1 MLSYNEPQPREISMH
16 SSLVDPVRQGRIFYI
31 RSARIRTLMGM
42 LGGSLLVAGHGGEAH
57 AAGMLETALGTPEG
71 LTIKGEVR
79 SRVEGIDGQFRPRV
93 AEDDAMFSLKT
104 TLQVEYDGG
113 PWRVGGE
120 LWDARAYGEK
130 SNSSAGTG
138 EVDALEMVQAYVGV
152 DIPLSGGT
160 KARLTAGRFTMNL
173 GSRRLV
179 ARQAFRNSTNAFTGV
194 NAQWKSRAGDQL
206 TLLWAMPHIRLPD
219 DIEGIHDNSVRWDT
233 ETSDLQFFGASL
245 TKARVFGGSLELYGY
260 GLAERDSADRPTRNR
275 HIFTPGLRAF
285 RAPKAGRLDYDVEG
299 AYQFGRTRA
308 TTAPSDRTDLD
319 VSAYLIHAEAG
330 RTFTGGWQ
338 PRLSLDFDMASG
350 DRAKAGT
357 YNRFDTLFGARRFD
371 FGPTGL
377 YGAIGR
383 FNTISG
389 GARLE
394 VKPNG
399 KSDVMVMYRTLW
411 LDSKTD
417 SFSSTGVRDASGRS
431 GSFAGNQFEARYR
444 RMLIPEVLRVDTGVA
459 YLAKG
464 HFLKDAPNAPQT
476 GDTKYGYI
484 DLYFDF

>member
-1 MLSYNEPQPREISMH
+1 MSACLF
-16 SSLVDPVRQGRIFYI
+16 DPVRKDWNFGPQSWR
-31 RSARIRTLMGM
+31 ARALLGMMG
-42 LGGSLLVAGHGGEAH
+42 GGLLLVGHTGTAH
-57 AAGMLETALGTPEG
+57 ADGLLETAVGAPEG

-79 SRVEGIDGQFRPRV
+79 ARVEGIDGQFRPTA

-104 TLQVEYDGG
+104 SLLVEYDGG

-138 EVDALEMVQAYVGV
+138 EVDALEMVQAYVGL
-152 DIPLSGGT
+152 DFGMGGGS
-160 KARLTAGRFTMNL
+160 KAQLTAGRFTMNL

-179 ARQAFRNSTNAFTGV
+179 ARQSFRNSTNAFTGV
-194 NAQWKSRAGDQL
+194 NFQWKGRGGDQL
-206 TLLWAMPHIRLPD
+206 TLLWTMPQLRLPD
-219 DIEGIHDNSVRWDT
+219 DSEGIHDNSVKRDE
-233 ETSDLQFFGASL
+233 ETTDLQFYGGSL
-245 TKARVFGGSLELYGY
+245 TKAGVFGGSLEVYGY

-275 HIFTPGLRAF
+275 HIFTPGLRAY
-285 RAPKAGRLDYDVEG
+285 RAPKTGHLDYDVES

-308 TTAPSDRTDLD
+308 TTAPTDRTDLD
-319 VSAYLIHAEAG
+319 VSAYFIHAEAG
-330 RTFTGGWQ
+330 NTFAGGWK
-338 PRLSLDFDMASG
+338 PRVSLDFDIASG
-350 DRAKAGT
+350 DRSKAGT

-377 YGAIGR
+377 YGAVGR

-394 VKPNG
+394 VKPDK
-399 KSDVMVMYRTLW
+399 KSDVMVMYRALW

-417 SFSSTGVRDASGRS
+417 AFSNTGVKDVSGRS
-431 GSFAGNQFEARYR
+431 GSFAGNQVEARYR
-444 RMLIPEVLRVDTGVA
+444 RTLIPDVLRVDTGVA

-464 HFLKDAPNAPQT
+464 GFLKDAPNAPQT
-476 GDTKYGYI
+476 GDTRYGYV